1 MLNTKPILYSFR
13 RCPFAMRAR
22 MALLHCGIKPELREV
37 KLSNMPQVLLTL
49 SPKATVPVLQ
59 LAEGRV
65 IDESIDIMRWAL
77 SIADPNH
84 WLENSHV
91 SDQFIKQCDN
101 DFKPLLDK
109 YKYADRHTEM
119 SQLEHRQNAEP
130 FLKLLDERLNQQPYL
145 VDDQIRL
152 ADIAIFPFIRQF
164 VGVEPNWFVQSDYSA
179 VKRWLDTL
187 IESNQFKVIMQKYVV
202 WEENDPVVYLGS
214 ERQSLPFSKGGQ

>member
-1 MLNTKPILYSFR
+1 
-13 RCPFAMRAR
+13 MRAR

-37 KLSNMPQVLLTL
+37 KLSDMPQALLTL

-59 LAEGRV
+59 LSEGRV
-65 IDESIDIMRWAL
+65 IDESLDIMRWAL

-91 SDQFIKQCDN
+91 SDQLIEQSDN

-109 YKYADRHTEM
+109 YKYADRHTEL
-119 SQLEHRQNAEP
+119 SELEHRQNAES
-130 FLKLLDERLNQQPYL
+130 FLKLLEKRLNRHLYL

-164 VGVEPNWFVQSDYSA
+164 VGVEPSWFVQSDYNFVA
-179 VKRWLDTL
+179 RWLNIL
-187 IESNQFKVIMQKYVV
+187 IELSEFKTIMHKYSV
-202 WEENDPVVYLGS
+202 WQECDPALYLES
-214 ERQSLPFSKGGQ
+214 THKV